1 MTNLA
6 LYYIPTCPFCIK
18 VLDHIETHQL
28 VVELRDKAS
37 QPEHEAELI
46 KATGKGM
53 VPCLRITSGSDDT
66 WMHESSDIIA
76 YLQSN
81 H

>member
-1 MTNLA
+1 
-6 LYYIPTCPFCIK
+6 
-18 VLDHIETHQL
+18 
-28 VVELRDKAS
+28 
-37 QPEHEAELI
+37 
-46 KATGKGM
+46 M
-53 VPCLRITSGSDDT
+53 VPCLRITSDSDDT